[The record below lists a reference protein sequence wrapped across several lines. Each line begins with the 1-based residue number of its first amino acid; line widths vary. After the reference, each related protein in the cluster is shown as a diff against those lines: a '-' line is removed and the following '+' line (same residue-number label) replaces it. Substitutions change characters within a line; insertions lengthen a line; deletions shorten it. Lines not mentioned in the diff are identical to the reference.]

1 MTQAILKPLTFDE
14 FIDWYPE
21 NSENRYEL
29 HNGAIVEMP
38 KATGEH
44 SEVAGFLV
52 AELNFE
58 IRRLGLPYF
67 VPKEC
72 VVKADNELSG
82 YEPDAIVLDRQG
94 TDSEPRWKKESIIT
108 MGSSVRLIV
117 EVVSSNWRDDYG
129 YKLVDYEALGI
140 SEYWI
145 ADYLGLGGRR
155 YIGNPKQPTFSVCQL
170 VDGEYQVSQFRGSDR
185 VLSPTFGQLNV
196 TVKQIFSAGR
206 EPVENAKI
214 EDRSSRG

>member
-1 MTQAILKPLTFDE
+1 MTQAILKPVTFDE

-44 SEVAGFLV
+44 SEVAGYLS
-52 AELNFE
+52 LKLGME
-58 IRRLGLPYF
+58 IERLGLPYF

-72 VVKADNELSG
+72 VVKADNERSG

-94 TDSEPRWKKESIIT
+94 TNSEPRWKKQSIIT

-117 EVVSSNWRDDYG
+117 EVVSTNWQDDYG
-129 YKLVDYEALGI
+129 HKLVDYEALGI

-145 ADYLGLGGRR
+145 ADYLALGGRR
-155 YIGNPKQPTFSVCQL
+155 YIGNPKQPTFFVHHL
-170 VDGEYQVSQFRGSDR
+170 VDGEYQVSLFRGCDR
-185 VLSPTFGQLNV
+185 IVSPTFPELNL
-196 TVKQIFSAGR
+196 TVQQIFSAGQDA
-206 EPVENAKI
+206 V
-214 EDRSSRG
+214 

>member
-1 MTQAILKPLTFDE
+1 MTQAILKPVTFDK

-29 HNGAIVEMP
+29 HNGAIVEIP

-44 SEVAGFLV
+44 SEVAGLLV

-117 EVVSSNWRDDYG
+117 EVVSTNWRDDYG

-145 ADYLGLGGRR
+145 AGYLGLGGRR
-155 YIGNPKQPTFSVCQL
+155 YIGNPKQPTFSVYQL
-170 VDGEYQVSQFRGSDR
+170 IDGEYQVSQFRGSDR
-185 VLSPTFGQLNV
+185 VVSPTFGQLNLSV
-196 TVKQIFSAGR
+196 QQIFSAGR
-206 EPVENAKI
+206 DTVESARLK
-214 EDRSSRG
+214 DS

>member
-1 MTQAILKPLTFDE
+1 MTQAMLKPVTFDE

-21 NSENRYEL
+21 NSEKRYEL

-38 KATGEH
+38 KATGDR

-58 IRRLGLPYF
+58 VRRLQLPYF
-67 VPKEC
+67 LPKEC
-72 VVKADNELSG
+72 VVKAKNELSG

-94 TDSEPRWKKESIIT
+94 TKNEPRWKKESIIT
-108 MGSSVRLIV
+108 MGSSVRLII
-117 EVVSSNWRDDYG
+117 EVVSTNWQDDYG

-155 YIGNPKQPTFSVCQL
+155 YIGNPKQPTFSVCHL
-170 VDGEYQVSQFRGSDR
+170 VDGEYQIGQFRGSDR
-185 VLSPTFGQLNV
+185 ILSPTFPELNL
-196 TVKQIFSAGR
+196 TVEQIFNAGQDA
-206 EPVENAKI
+206 VENAI
-214 EDRSSRG
+214 D

>member
-1 MTQAILKPLTFDE
+1 MTQSILKPVTFDE

-21 NSENRYEL
+21 NYENRYEL
-29 HNGAIVEMP
+29 HNRAIVEMP

-44 SEVAGFLV
+44 SEVAGFLC
-52 AELNFE
+52 LKLGIE
-58 IRRLGLPYF
+58 IERLGLPYF

-82 YEPDAIVLDRQG
+82 YEADAIVLDRQG
-94 TDSEPRWKKESIIT
+94 TDSEPTWKKQSIIT

-117 EVVSSNWRDDYG
+117 EVVSTNWQDNYG

-145 ADYLGLGGRR
+145 VDYLGLGGRR
-155 YIGNPKQPTFSVCQL
+155 YIGNPKPPTFLVHHL
-170 VDGEYQVSQFRGSDR
+170 VDGEYQVSQFLGSDR
-185 VLSPTFGQLNV
+185 VVSPTFGQLNLSIQ
-196 TVKQIFSAGR
+196 QIFSADR
-206 EPVENAKI
+206 DPVENARS
-214 EDRSSRG
+214 EDS

>member
-1 MTQAILKPLTFDE
+1 MTQAILKPVTFDE
-14 FIDWYPE
+14 FINWYPE
-21 NSENRYEL
+21 NSEKRYEL
-29 HNGAIVEMP
+29 HNGAIVERP

-44 SEVAGFLV
+44 SEVAGFICLK
-52 AELNFE
+52 LGIE
-58 IRRLGLPYF
+58 IERLMLPYF

-94 TDSEPRWKKESIIT
+94 TNSEPRWKKESIIT

-117 EVVSSNWRDDYG
+117 EVVSTNWRDDYG
-129 YKLVDYEALGI
+129 YKLVDCEALGI

-155 YIGNPKQPTFSVCQL
+155 YIGNPKQPTFFVHHL

-185 VLSPTFGQLNV
+185 IVSPTFPDFNL
-196 TVKQIFSAGR
+196 TVQQIFSAGQDA
-206 EPVENAKI
+206 V
-214 EDRSSRG
+214 

>member
-1 MTQAILKPLTFDE
+1 MTQAILKPVTFDE

-117 EVVSSNWRDDYG
+117 EVVSTNWRDDYG

-155 YIGNPKQPTFSVCQL
+155 YIGNPKQPTFSVYQL
-170 VDGEYQVSQFRGSDR
+170 VDGEYQVSHFRGNER
-185 VLSPTFGQLNV
+185 VLSPTFPQLNL
-196 TVKQIFSAGR
+196 TVQQIFSAGR
-206 EPVENAKI
+206 DTVKNARL
-214 EDRSSRG
+214 EDS

>member
-1 MTQAILKPLTFDE
+1 MTQAILKPVTFDE

-67 VPKEC
+67 LPKEC

-117 EVVSSNWRDDYG
+117 EVVSTNWRDDYG

-155 YIGNPKQPTFSVCQL
+155 YIGNPKQPTFSVYQL
-170 VDGEYQVSQFRGSDR
+170 VDGEYQVSQFRGNER
-185 VLSPTFGQLNV
+185 VLSPTFPQLNL
-196 TVKQIFSAGR
+196 TVQQIFSAGR
-206 EPVENAKI
+206 DTVKNARL
-214 EDRSSRG
+214 EDS

>member
-14 FIDWYPE
+14 FIDWHPE
-21 NSENRYEL
+21 NSEKRYEL

-44 SEVAGFLV
+44 SEVSGYLC
-52 AELNFE
+52 LKLGME
-58 IRRLGLPYF
+58 IERLKLPYF

-72 VVKADNELSG
+72 IVKADNELSG
-82 YEPDAIVLDRQG
+82 YEPDAIVLDRQR
-94 TDSEPRWKKESIIT
+94 TDSEPRWKKQSIIT

-117 EVVSSNWRDDYG
+117 EVVSTNWRDDYG

-145 ADYLGLGGRR
+145 VDYLGLGGRR
-155 YIGNPKQPTFSVCQL
+155 YIGNPKQPTFFVHHL
-170 VDGEYQVSQFRGSDR
+170 VDGEYQVSLFRGDDR
-185 VLSPTFGQLNV
+185 IVSPTFPELNL
-196 TVKQIFSAGR
+196 TVKQIFSAG
-206 EPVENAKI
+206 
-214 EDRSSRG
+214 

>member
-1 MTQAILKPLTFDE
+1 MTQAVSTKPVTFDE

-21 NSENRYEL
+21 NSENHYEL

-58 IRRLGLPYF
+58 VRRLKLPYF
-67 VPKEC
+67 LPKEC
-72 VVKADNELSG
+72 VVKADNERSG

-94 TDSEPRWKKESIIT
+94 TNSEPRWKKESIIT

-117 EVVSSNWRDDYG
+117 EVVSTNWQDDYG
-129 YKLVDYEALGI
+129 HKLVDYEALGI

-155 YIGNPKQPTFSVCQL
+155 YIGNPKQPTFFVHHL
-170 VDGEYQVSQFRGSDR
+170 VDGEYQVSLFRGGDR
-185 VLSPTFGQLNV
+185 IVSPTFPELNL
-196 TVKQIFSAGR
+196 TVQQIFSAGQDA
-206 EPVENAKI
+206 V
-214 EDRSSRG
+214 

>member
-1 MTQAILKPLTFDE
+1 MTPAILKSVTFDE

-44 SEVAGFLV
+44 SEVSGFLI

-58 IRRLGLPYF
+58 IKRQGLPYF

-72 VVKADNELSG
+72 VVKADNQLSG

-94 TDSEPRWKKESIIT
+94 TDGEPRWKKQSIIT

-117 EVVSSNWRDDYG
+117 EVVSTNWRDDYG

-140 SEYWI
+140 AEYWI
-145 ADYLGLGGRR
+145 ADYLGLGGTR
-155 YIGNPKQPTFSVCQL
+155 YIGNPKQPTFLVHHL
-170 VDGEYQVSQFRGSDR
+170 VDGEYLSSQFRGEDR
-185 VLSPTFGQLNV
+185 ILSPTFPQINL

-206 EPVENAKI
+206 DVA
-214 EDRSSRG
+214 

>member
-1 MTQAILKPLTFDE
+1 MTQAVSTKPVTFDE

-44 SEVAGFLV
+44 SEVSGFLI

-82 YEPDAIVLDRQG
+82 YEPDAIVLDREG
-94 TDSEPRWKKESIIT
+94 TDSEPRWKKQSIIT

-117 EVVSSNWRDDYG
+117 EVVSTNWRDDYG

-155 YIGNPKQPTFSVCQL
+155 YIGNPKQPTFFVHHL
-170 VDGEYQVSQFRGSDR
+170 VDGEYQVSLFRGDDL
-185 VLSPTFGQLNV
+185 VLSPTFPQLNL

-206 EPVENAKI
+206 NAV
-214 EDRSSRG
+214 

>member
-1 MTQAILKPLTFDE
+1 MTQAILKPVTFDE

-117 EVVSSNWRDDYG
+117 EVVSTNWRDDYG

-155 YIGNPKQPTFSVCQL
+155 YIGNPKQPTFSVYQL
-170 VDGEYQVSQFRGSDR
+170 IDGEYQVSQFRGSDR
-185 VLSPTFGQLNV
+185 VVSPTFGQLNLSV
-196 TVKQIFSAGR
+196 QQIFSVGR
-206 EPVENAKI
+206 DTVENARL
-214 EDRSSRG
+214 EDS